1 MRKRDAL
8 WHGSATIRAL
18 AGRSISP
25 TMREATP
32 LFTRGRTGL
41 TVVGV
46 ALSTFAVLYAIVRA
60 NRSAAT
66 DAAITLRL
74 QRQNHPLFDRLMHVV
89 SWPGFPPQSRLLPP
103 AIAATLLL
111 LGYPLE
117 ALFQLLAWGTGGIS
131 FLVKRSMRRTRPTA
145 GETRIRVVAANI
157 GGSSFPSGHVINYI
171 GVYGFLAYLVHT
183 WVRPAS
189 LRRAVR
195 ATLLALIG
203 LVGPSRVYLG
213 HHWFTDVLASY
224 LLGTSYLIGLIA
236 VYRKV
241 KLFAV
246 RHGGPS

>member
-1 MRKRDAL
+1 MRARNAL
-8 WHGSATIRAL
+8 MSSRTMVKTL
-18 AGRSISP
+18 AGRGISP
-25 TMREATP
+25 TMREAAP

-41 TVVGV
+41 AVVGV
-46 ALSTFAVLYAIVRA
+46 ALSTFAVLYALVRA

-74 QRQNHPLFDRLMHVV
+74 QRQNHPVFDRLMRIV

-103 AIAATLLL
+103 AIAGSLVL

-117 ALFQLLAWGTGGIS
+117 GLFQLLAWGTGGIS
-131 FLVKRSMRRTRPTA
+131 FLVKRSMRRARPTA

-171 GVYGFLAYLVHT
+171 GVYGFLAYLIHT
-183 WVRPAS
+183 WVRPVG
-189 LRRAVR
+189 LRRVFR
-195 ATLLALIG
+195 SFLLALIG

-224 LLGTSYLIGLIA
+224 LLGTSYLIALIT
-236 VYRKV
+236 VYRWI
-241 KLFAV
+241 KL
-246 RHGGPS
+246 RLLRR

>member
-1 MRKRDAL
+1 MVR
-8 WHGSATIRAL
+8 TL
-18 AGRSISP
+18 AGRGISP
-25 TMREATP
+25 TMREAAP

-41 TVVGV
+41 TIVGV
-46 ALSTFAVLYAIVRA
+46 ALFTFSVLYALVRA

-74 QRQNHPLFDRLMHVV
+74 QRRNHPVFDRLMRIV

-103 AIAATLLL
+103 AIAGALVLI
-111 LGYPLE
+111 GYPLE
-117 ALFQLLAWGTGGIS
+117 GLFQILAWGTGGIS
-131 FLVKRSMRRTRPTA
+131 FLVKRSMRRARPTA

-183 WVRPAS
+183 WVRPAG
-189 LRRAVR
+189 LRRVLR
-195 ATLLALIG
+195 GFLIALIG

-224 LLGTSYLIGLIA
+224 LLGTSYLIGLIT
-236 VYRKV
+236 VYRKI
-241 KLFAV
+241 KL
-246 RHGGPS
+246 RLLRR